1 MYSKALEEQ
10 ERRIRL
16 EGEKDLRLRDGQWG
30 GGEEEEYTEV
40 SRRQAFSKNVVST
53 WSAHI

>member
-10 ERRIRL
+10 ERRVRL
-16 EGEKDLRLRDGQWG
+16 EGQKDKKLRDGQWG

-40 SRRQAFSKNVVST
+40 SRRQTFSKNVVRT
-53 WSAHI
+53 